1 MPTTWRTKIGGAPT
15 GRTRIGE
22 VTMHGTRTTAAL
34 AFAAA
39 LVLSGCALS
48 GCAADGTAP
57 TSVADACATIQD
69 ALRDLSNGA
78 QNALASADD
87 PAEIQATL
95 EGYSQRAGTL
105 AEKAD
110 NPDVADTLETLDMKL
125 SDAAVAVG
133 TLPTDAEG
141 ELDVDAIAEQQTEIQ
156 EAVAKISAACANQQ
170 PEG

>member
-1 MPTTWRTKIGGAPT
+1 MNGTSTTT
-15 GRTRIGE
+15 
-22 VTMHGTRTTAAL
+22 AL

-39 LVLSGCALS
+39 LVLS

-95 EGYSQRAGTL
+95 EGYGERAGTL

-110 NPDVADTLETLDMKL
+110 NPDSANALEALDATLSE
-125 SDAAVAVG
+125 AAVAVG
-133 TLPTDAEG
+133 ALPTDPEG
-141 ELDVDAIAEQQTEIQ
+141 ELDVDAMAEQQTEIR
-156 EAVAKISAACANQQ
+156 EAVEKINAACATQQ